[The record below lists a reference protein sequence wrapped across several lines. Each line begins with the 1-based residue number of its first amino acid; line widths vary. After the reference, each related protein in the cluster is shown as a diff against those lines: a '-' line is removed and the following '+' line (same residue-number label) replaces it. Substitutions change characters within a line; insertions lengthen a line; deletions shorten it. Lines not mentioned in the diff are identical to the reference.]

1 MKKKNK
7 TAATMFSVAV
17 IFCALVGSI
26 KADSAPADMVYVPA
40 GEFTMGN
47 DGKNLAVSDEVLP
60 DNEMPSRQVNL
71 KAFYFDK
78 YEVTNLEYKAYIDSL
93 EKKGI
98 KAFSHYNEAGI
109 PIPDRW
115 ARESYPVG
123 EDNHPVVD
131 VDWYMA
137 NKYCESKDKRLPTEA
152 EWEKAARGTDARVYP
167 WGNEYKPEYSNNRSY
182 WEITLGKKG
191 DFGVPMPIG
200 SFKTDVSPY
209 GAFDVAGNAMEWTST
224 PYRPYPGGIMQEPQ
238 HEGEIYVLRGGA
250 HNTIISEFGRTTTRH
265 YRGPTDDRSPHADW
279 HTDMNIGFRCAKDA
293 E

>member
-1 MKKKNK
+1 MNKKYK
-7 TAATMFSVAV
+7 AFAIMLSIAAV
-17 IFCALVGSI
+17 IWSGPV
-26 KADSAPADMVYVPA
+26 KAAPSPSPEGMVYVPA
-40 GEFTMGN
+40 GEFVMGN
-47 DGKNLAVSDEVLP
+47 DGNDLSVSDDLRP
-60 DNEMPSRQVNL
+60 DNEMPSRKVFL

-78 YEVTNLEYKAYIDSL
+78 YEVSNLEYKGYIDSL
-93 EKKGI
+93 QQKGV

-137 NKYCESKDKRLPTEA
+137 NKYCEAKGKRLPTEE
-152 EWEKAARGTDARVYP
+152 EWEKAARGTDARMYP
-167 WGNEYKPEYSNNRSY
+167 WGNEYKPEYSNNRGY

-191 DFGVPMPIG
+191 DLGVPMIIG
-200 SFKTDVSPY
+200 SFKKDISPY

-224 PYRPYPGGIMQEPQ
+224 PYRPYPGSIMTEPQ

-250 HNTIISEFGRTTTRH
+250 HNTLISEFGRTTTRH